1 MSPVPDPSRGDAVR
15 HTVAY
20 PEPNVRAEVTVIIA
34 GRQRDRTGVAA
45 LWWDSVLLGMLHEEY
60 SGLLLRLESH
70 AGGPLAVDAVALER
84 ALAEAREKLTVA
96 ASTGEP
102 LP

>member
-1 MSPVPDPSRGDAVR
+1 
-15 HTVAY
+15 
-20 PEPNVRAEVTVIIA
+20 
-34 GRQRDRTGVAA
+34 
-45 LWWDSVLLGMLHEEY
+45 MLHEEY
-60 SGLLLRLESH
+60 GGLVLRLESH